1 MNTSLITKR
10 VPHPVYST
18 ALSKSIYAAMTALA
32 AMTTTGP
39 IAGSMATIFSSV
51 LATFSYFSDFSEIPV

>member
-18 ALSKSIYAAMTALA
+18 ALSKSIYAALA